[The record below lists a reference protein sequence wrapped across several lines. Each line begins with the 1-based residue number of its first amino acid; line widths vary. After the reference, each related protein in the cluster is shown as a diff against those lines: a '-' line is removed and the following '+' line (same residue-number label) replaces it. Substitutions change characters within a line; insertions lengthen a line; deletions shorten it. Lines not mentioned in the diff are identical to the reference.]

1 MYADHR
7 RFRPA
12 SPRLEEPARKP
23 AQLPRF
29 FRWFTEHCVLRQI
42 DASDV
47 SRIWSAVT
55 HPAYEKCW
63 TVAIPNSAAEVAALV
78 HGANTDWQKGT
89 RYTMAVLRKQT
100 QEFVGWVEA
109 RTVEAGTAEQREAWL
124 LDWFIHPRFLTSPLA
139 QEALCGAADLM
150 FRALNARTLYA
161 NCPAGQGHFETL
173 LNDAGFIELVP
184 AGSLDVNGRPR
195 SQALYEL
202 GQHDWASIRGA
213 EELAGATTR
222 PRLELSLI

>member
-12 SPRLEEPARKP
+12 SSRLEEPVRKP

-29 FRWFTEHCVLRQI
+29 FRWFTEQCVLRQI
-42 DASDV
+42 DQSDV

-78 HGANTDWQKGT
+78 HRANTDWQTGT

-100 QEFVGWVEA
+100 QDFVGWVEVRA
-109 RTVEAGTAEQREAWL
+109 TEQADAWL
-124 LDWFIHPRFLTSPLA
+124 LDWFIHPHFLTSPLA
-139 QEALCGAADLM
+139 HQALCGAADLM
-150 FRALNARTLYA
+150 FRALNAKTLYA

-195 SQALYEL
+195 GQALYEL
-202 GQHDWASIRGA
+202 GQRDWASIRGA